1 MRETMKEKL
10 AQVDIRIVLVIL
22 LIIVSTGHV
31 GRIFADREAK
41 DQWQIGYLL
50 AVAIDGVLA
59 VALYE
64 ASYAD
69 EKRHKVLAIGG
80 FVATCAISSAF
91 NVYYYRLF
99 HPTDPFWTSVLL
111 GTTAPT
117 LAAFV
122 ALLKSKGDVARQKTH
137 NLLELEKFTIEQE
150 EETKRAIGIAEQKTE
165 QSKELTKRRK
175 IIAEE
180 KVVKRAVEEAEK
192 ERLQKVLIDKANRCW
207 CGQEITS
214 PRGWGPH
221 GKKHTNDARKI
232 LAGGKVTLQ
241 TLATELETLYGQQPP
256 DEELRRLYNKYR
268 TDF

>member
-80 FVATCAISSAF
+80 FVATCGIS
-91 NVYYYRLF
+91 
-99 HPTDPFWTSVLL
+99 
-111 GTTAPT
+111 
-117 LAAFV
+117 
-122 ALLKSKGDVARQKTH
+122 
-137 NLLELEKFTIEQE
+137 
-150 EETKRAIGIAEQKTE
+150 
-165 QSKELTKRRK
+165 
-175 IIAEE
+175 
-180 KVVKRAVEEAEK
+180 
-192 ERLQKVLIDKANRCW
+192 
-207 CGQEITS
+207 
-214 PRGWGPH
+214 
-221 GKKHTNDARKI
+221 
-232 LAGGKVTLQ
+232 AG
-241 TLATELETLYGQQPP
+241 
-256 DEELRRLYNKYR
+256 
-268 TDF
+268 